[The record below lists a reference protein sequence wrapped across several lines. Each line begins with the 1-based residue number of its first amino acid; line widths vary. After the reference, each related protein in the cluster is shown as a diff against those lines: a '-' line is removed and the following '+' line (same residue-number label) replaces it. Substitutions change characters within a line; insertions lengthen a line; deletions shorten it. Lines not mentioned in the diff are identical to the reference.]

1 MENSKLIGF
10 ASLPADTFAEGPQSG
25 TDNGSGKPI
34 SANGRTG
41 PFDGQPVQ
49 GFSGVQFA
57 PGVDGSFWFLA
68 DNGFG
73 AQTNSADYLLRLY
86 QTKPNFKTEAG
97 GDGTVEVES
106 FIQLSDPDNN
116 IPFDIIN
123 EGTTERLLT
132 GADFDI
138 ESFVIDAQG
147 DIWIGDEFGP
157 FLLHFDSTGKLLE
170 APIST
175 PNIPNLGSLYRQDPL
190 VIGHRGA
197 SGERPEH
204 TLEAYKLAIEQGA
217 DFIEPDLVAT
227 KDGILVARH
236 ENEISVTTDVAERP
250 EFSDRKTT
258 KIIDGKEVTG
268 WFTEDFTL
276 EELKT
281 LNARERLPGLRG
293 TEFDDDGL
301 KIPTLTEIIDLVKQV
316 EAETG
321 QQIGIYPETK
331 HPTYFASEG
340 TRLDGEKI
348 NINLGQT
355 LIDTLVESDF
365 TDADR
370 IYIQSFEVG
379 NLKELNDTIMPDAGV
394 DIPLVQLIGGS
405 GAPYDLI
412 ATGDS
417 RTYTDL
423 ATPEGLTE
431 IATYADGIG
440 PSKRRILPAATVDEN
455 GDGNPDDING
465 DGKISDADRFIGEPT
480 TLIEDAH
487 AAGLIVHTYTL
498 RSDDFYLSPSYNGNP
513 QQEYEQLVQ
522 LGVDGFF
529 TDFPLDGIQVVDA
542 IVAPE
547 VQSPQNPDLKF
558 NSLSGDAPLV
568 LAHRGAS
575 GELPEHTLEA
585 YQRAIAQGADFI
597 EPDLVITKD
606 GVLIARHEPLLDD
619 TTNVAEVFGPERK
632 STKILDG
639 EETTGYFA
647 EDFTLAEIK
656 QLRAVQPRDYRN
668 GEFDGQFEIPTFREI
683 LQLLI
688 QVEEETGKRIG
699 IYPETKHPT
708 FFDEQGLSLEEPLV
722 SDLVIANLA
731 KPGFITSDRIFIQS
745 FELANLIDLEQNL
758 LPDAGLEDIPLVQL
772 YGDVEDDFINEGG
785 GGFSVPYDIV
795 ANFSDPDFDTD
806 AARAIYGDLVDIVPD
821 FGADVTGDGIPDTT
835 YQDLA
840 TQEVFDY
847 IGTAYAEVVGPWKN
861 SFVLRESIDT
871 PGDGNGDG
879 EAEIST
885 QLTGEIRPYV
895 EWAHNAGMQIHPYTL
910 RDEERFLTLKPD
922 GTPQTPE
929 DEFNQLIELGVDGFF
944 TDFPETGRI
953 VVDQNIQLPNLSRS
967 RGFEGMAFS
976 PDRTT
981 AYPLL
986 EGAVVGDPDN
996 ALRIYEFDL
1005 IAGEYTGL
1013 VGYYQTEVDGHPIGD
1028 FTPINDTEF
1037 LVIERDGKQGD
1048 EAAFKKIFKIDIS
1061 EVDENGFVAKEEI
1074 VDLLNIDDPNDLNG
1088 DGETT
1093 FSFPFVTIEDV
1104 LVIDEKT
1111 ILVANDNNYPF
1122 SLGRG
1127 PDIDNNEAILI
1138 ELEEPLKLDPRLGL
1152 SEDLTPVI
1160 SLSISSPEVS
1170 EDNQQF
1176 TLTFNLSKPAPEGG
1190 LEVIFSETDSD
1201 NAFGDITFPP
1211 ELTNASNFQSLDP
1224 VGEELGR
1231 SAITIAEG
1239 ATTASLTWTTIPDGQ
1254 TEGEETT
1261 VYTLLPN
1268 DGYVVDTD
1276 TSATTVTILD
1286 TSVSEKP
1293 GELVSGSGDEDILI
1307 AGVDFQGIKD
1317 TLFTGNNTDEVDLS
1331 FSGGAKNN
1339 RVYLGDGNDI
1349 VFVSQGDR
1357 VFGGDGDDVFDAT
1370 DSMGGNR
1377 MSGGD
1382 GDDTFFL
1389 GSNDRALG
1397 GAGDD
1402 KFYVQSGG
1410 DNLIAGGIGAD
1421 QFWIATTE
1429 IPQATNTIVDFE
1441 IGTDVIGILGATS
1454 LGISEQ
1460 TLTLN
1465 EVDGNTEIAFGEQTL
1480 AIFNGVTGLDFTSFV
1495 FA

>member
-1 MENSKLIGF
+1 MKNSKLTGF
-10 ASLPADTFAEGPQSG
+10 ASLPADTFAEGLQSG
-25 TDNGSGKPI
+25 RDRGNGEPI

-41 PFDGQPVQ
+41 PFEGQPVQ

-57 PGVDGSFWFLA
+57 PGVDGSFWFLS

-73 AQTNSADYLLRLY
+73 SQTNSADYLLRLY
-86 QTKPNFKTEAG
+86 QTKPNFQTEAG
-97 GDGTVEVES
+97 GDGTVEVEG
-106 FIQLSDPDNN
+106 FIQLSDPDNQ
-116 IPFDIIN
+116 IPFDIVN

-175 PNIPNLGSLYRQDPL
+175 PNIPNLNTLDGQDPI

-197 SGERPEH
+197 SGKRPEH

-258 KIIDGKEVTG
+258 KIIDNKEVTG

-281 LNARERLPGLRG
+281 LNARERLPELRG
-293 TEFDDDGL
+293 TEFDGDGL

-348 NINLGQT
+348 NINLGET

-365 TDADR
+365 TDPDR

-394 DIPLVQLIGGS
+394 DIPLIQLIGGS
-405 GAPYDLI
+405 GAPYDFI

-417 RTYTDL
+417 RTYTEL

-440 PSKRRILPAATVDEN
+440 PSKRRILPVATVDEN
-455 GDGNPDDING
+455 GNGNPDDING
-465 DGKISDADRFIGEPT
+465 DGKISDADRFVGEPT
-480 TLIEDAH
+480 TLIADAH
-487 AAGLIVHTYTL
+487 AAGLIVHAYTL
-498 RSDDFYLSPSYNGNP
+498 RSDDFYLSPSYNGDPN
-513 QQEYEQLVQ
+513 QEYEQLVQ

-558 NSLSGDAPLV
+558 NSLNGDAPLV

-585 YQRAIAQGADFI
+585 YQRAIAQGADFV

-632 STKILDG
+632 STKMLDG

-656 QLRAVQPRDYRN
+656 QLRAVQSRDYRN
-668 GEFDGQFEIPTFREI
+668 GEFDGQFEIPTFKEI
-683 LQLLI
+683 IQLVQ
-688 QVEEETGKRIG
+688 QVEAETGQKIG

-722 SDLVIANLA
+722 NTLVET
-731 KPGFITSDRIFIQS
+731 GFTDPQRIFIQS
-745 FELANLIDLEQNL
+745 FEFANLIDLQNNL
-758 LPDAGLEDIPLVQL
+758 LPAAGLEDLPLVQL

-795 ANFSDPDFDTD
+795 ANFSKPDFDAD

-847 IGTAYAEVVGPWKN
+847 LGKAYAEGVGPWKN
-861 SFVLRESIDT
+861 SFVLRESLDT

-895 EWAHNAGMQIHPYTL
+895 EWAHDAGMQIHPYTL
-910 RDEERFLTLKPD
+910 RNEERFLTLNPD

-929 DEFNQLIELGVDGFF
+929 EEFNQLIELGVDGFF

-953 VVDQNIQLPNLSRS
+953 VVDQNTFLPNIARS

-1005 IAGEYTGL
+1005 IAGEYVAL

-1037 LVIERDGKQGD
+1037 LVIERDGKQG
-1048 EAAFKKIFKIDIS
+1048 EAAEFKKIFKIDIS

-1093 FSFPFVTIEDV
+1093 FKFPFVTIEDV
-1104 LVIDEKT
+1104 LVIDEDT

-1138 ELEEPLKLDPRLGL
+1138 ELAEPLNLDPRLGIAGQPQPVEEEPGKL
-1152 SEDLTPVI
+1152 VPGSEDDDL
-1160 SLSISSPEVS
+1160 
-1170 EDNQQF
+1170 
-1176 TLTFNLSKPAPEGG
+1176 
-1190 LEVIFSETDSD
+1190 
-1201 NAFGDITFPP
+1201 
-1211 ELTNASNFQSLDP
+1211 
-1224 VGEELGR
+1224 
-1231 SAITIAEG
+1231 
-1239 ATTASLTWTTIPDGQ
+1239 
-1254 TEGEETT
+1254 
-1261 VYTLLPN
+1261 
-1268 DGYVVDTD
+1268 
-1276 TSATTVTILD
+1276 
-1286 TSVSEKP
+1286 
-1293 GELVSGSGDEDILI
+1293 LI
-1307 AGVDFQGIKD
+1307 AGIDFNGVGDNIS
-1317 TLFTGNNTDEVDLS
+1317 TGDGNDEIDLA
-1331 FSGGAKNN
+1331 FSGVAKNN
-1339 RVYLGDGNDI
+1339 RVNAGDGDDVI
-1349 VFVSQGDR
+1349 YVSKSDR

-1397 GAGDD
+1397 GAGED
-1402 KFYVQSGG
+1402 KLFVQSGG
-1410 DNLIAGGIGAD
+1410 DNLIAGGVGAD
-1421 QFWIATTE
+1421 QFWIVSAE

-1441 IGTDVIGILGATS
+1441 IDTDVIGILGAAS
-1454 LGISEQ
+1454 LGISQE